1 MANDSKLPMLMGRG
15 SVERVIR
22 QSVTEA
28 SKLTEERVWKR
39 AEESWASS
47 QAEVDYQAK
56 SNLWYSMVDVLGQR
70 SAITEAQRQEDVK
83 RSRTNFRVNPLVR
96 RAAKVYFD
104 FVFGRGVSTPRLSSD
119 WVESLQQAE
128 GKEPGDSEEQPK
140 AAASVEAIVRQFWF
154 DRWIQ
159 FYLTGY
165 PAQLDRYYQLLR
177 DGEMPLLIAHKAGQF
192 SLSVLDSL
200 ELVDVIEHRSKPGVP
215 VLWKRQYGTRDGGQA
230 VEWYQAIECYDD
242 PEEIK
247 SVANTRSTRQ
257 WGARA
262 GLRDKSNDG
271 SDLWLWVVRLNRF
284 DTLALRGHPEF
295 HAAIPWCAAVQEQTA
310 NLRTYCR
317 ALSAWAWKEKLAAGA
332 GAGAI
337 ATARGALASTL
348 DGSVNR
354 IVTGAVRV
362 EGEGHDLEPIDV
374 GSGGAQAFRIGIE
387 ESLKMVYSGLGLSG
401 HYFGEESPG
410 GLAAADR
417 TELAV
422 RKLFESE
429 QQFWTSIYDSLFQ
442 WCARLV
448 GIELNTQAIIEVDF
462 PALVE
467 KDSAGLLTGL
477 SSAVTAGYVAPEDA
491 CRVAAYQLGA
501 DDVEAWVER
510 LSEVT
515 ADNTQSLTEI
525 ESLIEREPLKAA
537 PIVLRWARKV
547 ERAARE
553 SRAKENHATPSQT
566 GTD

>member
-1 MANDSKLPMLMGRG
+1 MGP
-15 SVERVIR
+15 
-22 QSVTEA
+22 
-28 SKLTEERVWKR
+28 
-39 AEESWASS
+39 
-47 QAEVDYQAK
+47 
-56 SNLWYSMVDVLGQR
+56 
-70 SAITEAQRQEDVK
+70 ITVC
-83 RSRTNFRVNPLVR
+83 F
-96 RAAKVYFD
+96 
-104 FVFGRGVSTPRLSSD
+104 
-119 WVESLQQAE
+119 
-128 GKEPGDSEEQPK
+128 PG
-140 AAASVEAIVRQFWF
+140 IGTMY
-154 DRWIQ
+154 
-159 FYLTGY
+159 YL
-165 PAQLDRYYQLLR
+165 
-177 DGEMPLLIAHKAGQF
+177 
-192 SLSVLDSL
+192 
-200 ELVDVIEHRSKPGVP
+200 VP

-332 GAGAI
+332 GSGAI

-410 GLAAADR
+410 GLAATDR